1 MNDFTPYNPPQPN
14 WQEAAEVRKRKR
26 ERRPRGDIFKD
37 YLTRNDLRQ
46 RLGVSIQTISR
57 MHRAGKLPP
66 SIVFNR
72 VHLYKKDDVE
82 KWLLTLT
89 QPRNRNDRNKK

>member
-1 MNDFTPYNPPQPN
+1 
-14 WQEAAEVRKRKR
+14 VRKRKR

-37 YLTRNDLRQ
+37 YLTRNDLKE

-72 VHLYKKDDVE
+72 IHLYRKDDVE
-82 KWLLTLT
+82 RWLATLT
-89 QPRNRNDRNKK
+89 QPNNRKNNKHK